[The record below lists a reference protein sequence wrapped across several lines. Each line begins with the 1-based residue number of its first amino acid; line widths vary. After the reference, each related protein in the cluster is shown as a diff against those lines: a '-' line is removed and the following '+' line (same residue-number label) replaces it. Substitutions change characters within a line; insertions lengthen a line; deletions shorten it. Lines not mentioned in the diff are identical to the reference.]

1 MVKVQ
6 QQQPDSTTHF
16 LWNNHSATLGRGKM
30 QGGQNTAIPEYNPL
44 HKLLIGQFKTWHIIG
59 VQLKFF

>member
-6 QQQPDSTTHF
+6 QQLDSTAHF
-16 LWNNHSATLGRGKM
+16 LWNNHSATLERGKM
-30 QGGQNTAIPEYNPL
+30 QGGQNTAIPKYNSL
-44 HKLLIGQFKTWHIIG
+44 HKLLIGQFKPWHIVG